1 MENYSIYLQTENEK
15 YTFMDIVR
23 QAGAVLAAVSGCG
36 SGYHISIQA
45 TPGQADRINVAWA
58 GVTA

>member
-1 MENYSIYLQTENEK
+1 MENYSIYLSTENEK
-15 YTFMDIVR
+15 YDFMDIVR

-45 TPGQADRINVAWA
+45 TPNQADRINAAWGA
-58 GVTA
+58 VN

>member
-1 MENYSIYLQTENEK
+1 MENYSIYLSTENEK

-23 QAGAVLAAVSGCG
+23 RAGGKITDVAGCG
-36 SGYHISIQA
+36 SGYHICISA
-45 TPGQADRINVAWA
+45 TPIQADRINAAWA

>member
-1 MENYSIYLQTENEK
+1 MENYSIYLHTENEK

-36 SGYHISIQA
+36 PGYHICLLA
-45 TPGQADRINVAWA
+45 TPIQADRINAAWA
-58 GVTA
+58 GVTV

>member
-45 TPGQADRINVAWA
+45 TPGQADRINAAWA

>member
-1 MENYSIYLQTENEK
+1 MENYSIYLHTENEK

-45 TPGQADRINVAWA
+45 TPGQADRINAIWA

>member
-45 TPGQADRINVAWA
+45 TPIQADRINAAWA
-58 GVTA
+58 GVTV

>member
-1 MENYSIYLQTENEK
+1 MENYSIYLGTETEK
-15 YTFMDIVR
+15 YTFMDIVHR
-23 QAGAVLAAVSGCG
+23 AGAVRTAVSGCG

-45 TPGQADRINVAWA
+45 TPGQADRINSAWA

>member
-1 MENYSIYLQTENEK
+1 MENYSIYLSTENEK

-45 TPGQADRINVAWA
+45 TPGQADRINAAWGA
-58 GVTA
+58 VN